1 MTPMTTAAMAIPP
14 STQPGV
20 AVEFDAV
27 VKAFGP
33 VQVLHGVS
41 FTLEPGRVY
50 GLLGENGAGKSTLMK
65 ILAGYEP
72 LSSGTLRVNGQP
84 QQFTSSRDAEAL
96 GIVLIHQ
103 EFNLADDLSV
113 AQNIFLGHEK
123 TMKPLGRLFKSPVP
137 QGERGSLGR
146 PGASSGWLLDDTA
159 MEREAAAA
167 LAAVGLDIDPRTKVR
182 RLIVAEKQLV
192 EIAKAIARN
201 ARLLIMDEPTATL
214 TPGETE
220 RLFQQIAQLRA
231 DGVTIVYIS
240 HKLDEVERVTDEVIV
255 MRDGRFVAK
264 AATADVTRQQ
274 MANLMVGRELADL
287 YPPRDLVIAA
297 NASALRVRNFNVPG
311 WVRDASFDVRPG
323 EILGFAGLVGAG
335 RTELFE
341 GLLGLR
347 PASGGVEMLGETV
360 PGNKGWRNPRDAA
373 QHGLTYLSEDR
384 KGKGLHVHFGLRQNL
399 TLMALERY
407 AQPWLKP
414 GDERDALAEAVK
426 DYGIRTGSL
435 DVKAS
440 SLSGGNQQKLALAK
454 VLQPRP
460 KVVVL
465 DEPTRGVDVG
475 AKRDIYFLVQRLA
488 REGLAVI
495 VVSSELME
503 LIGLCHRVAVMR
515 AGQLVTTLDAE
526 HLTEEQL
533 ISHATGTAH
542 DQASA

>member
-1 MTPMTTAAMAIPP
+1 M
-14 STQPGV
+14 SETQNKASV
-20 AVEFDAV
+20 AVEFDDV
-27 VKAFGP
+27 RKSFGP

-41 FTLEPGRVY
+41 FALAPGKVY

-65 ILAGYEP
+65 ILSGYEG
-72 LSSGTLRVNGQP
+72 LTGGALRINGEP
-84 QQFTSSRDAEAL
+84 RQFAGSRDAEAL

-103 EFNLADDLSV
+103 EFNLAEDLSI

-123 TMKPLGRLFKSPVP
+123 KKGLF
-137 QGERGSLGR
+137 
-146 PGASSGWLLDDTA
+146 LDDAA

-167 LAAVGLDIDPRTKVR
+167 LAAVGLQADPRTKVR

-192 EIAKAIARN
+192 EIAKAIARR
-201 ARLLIMDEPTATL
+201 ARLLVMDEPTATL

-220 RLFQQIAQLRA
+220 RLFKLIAQLRA

-255 MRDGRFVAK
+255 MRDGRFVARSP
-264 AATADVTRQQ
+264 TAEVTRQQ

-287 YPPRDLVIAA
+287 YPPRDPVSAA
-297 NASALRVRNFNVPG
+297 QAPAMRVQGFSVPG
-311 WVRDASFDVRPG
+311 WARDASFEVRPG

-347 PASGGVEMLGETV
+347 PAAGSVEMLGRAV
-360 PGNKGWRNPRDAA
+360 PHGKGWRSPRDAA
-373 QHGLTYLSEDR
+373 KHGLTYLSEDR

-407 AQPWLKP
+407 ATPWLKP
-414 GDERDALAEAVK
+414 EAERGALAEAVK
-426 DYGIRTGSL
+426 DYGIRAGSL
-435 DVKAS
+435 EVRAS

-460 KVVVL
+460 RVVVL

-495 VVSSELME
+495 VISSELME

-515 AGQLVTTLDAE
+515 AGRLVATLDAD
-526 HLTEEQL
+526 HLSEEAL
-533 ISHATGTAH
+533 IAHATGAH
-542 DQASA
+542 

>member
-1 MTPMTTAAMAIPP
+1 MTAAGIGKG
-14 STQPGV
+14 SV
-20 AVEFDAV
+20 AVEFDGV

-41 FTLEPGRVY
+41 FALAPGRVY

-65 ILAGYEP
+65 ILAGYES
-72 LSSGTLRVNGQP
+72 LSGGTLRINGQP
-84 QQFTSSRDAEAL
+84 QRFGSSRDAEAL

-103 EFNLADDLSV
+103 EFNLAEDLSV

-123 TMKPLGRLFKSPVP
+123 KK
-137 QGERGSLGR
+137 
-146 PGASSGWLLDDTA
+146 GWLLDDAT
-159 MEREAAAA
+159 MERDAASA
-167 LAAVGLDIDPRTKVR
+167 LAAVGLNIDPRTKVR

-192 EIAKAIARN
+192 EIAKAIARR

-220 RLFQQIAQLRA
+220 RLFKLIAQLRA

-240 HKLDEVERVTDEVIV
+240 HKLDEVEQVTDEVIV
-255 MRDGRFVAK
+255 MRDGRFVAR
-264 AATADVTRQQ
+264 APTAEVTRQQ

-287 YPPRDLVIAA
+287 YPPRDLVVAA
-297 NASALRVRNFNVPG
+297 DKPALRVRNFSVPG
-311 WVRDASFDVRPG
+311 WANDASFEVRPG

-347 PASGGVEMLGETV
+347 PASGTVEMRGEPV
-360 PGNKGWRNPRDAA
+360 PHGKGWRNPRDAA
-373 QHGLTYLSEDR
+373 KHGLTYLSEDR

-414 GDERDALAEAVK
+414 DAERAALAEAVK

-435 DVKAS
+435 DVRAS

-454 VLQPRP
+454 VLQPQP

-465 DEPTRGVDVG
+465 DEPTRGVDIG
-475 AKRDIYFLVQRLA
+475 AKRDIYFLIQRLA

-515 AGQLVTTLDAE
+515 AGRLVATLDAT
-526 HLTEEQL
+526 HLTEEEL
-533 ISHATGTAH
+533 IAHATGTA
-542 DQASA
+542 DTPTAA